1 MKKRNTNSRHETY
14 IHQEVEFIR
23 DSENKIINIV
33 ITSETRVMPKETKE
47 DVRKRIEWQL
57 KALSQV
63 ASDMSENDLDWTI
76 KMEKS
81 YKNKRWL
88 SDREREI
95 LDNIYAR
102 Y

>member
-1 MKKRNTNSRHETY
+1 MAKNKSVKNETY
-14 IHQEVEFIR
+14 IYQEVEFIR

-81 YKNKRWL
+81 YKNKKWL

-95 LDNIYAR
+95 LDGIYAR